1 MSRICVGRLW
11 YPVVTLGY
19 GRRLGVWAAGC
30 RRECAG
36 CISPE
41 LRDFSA
47 GSILTPEQILERI
60 PPDAEPDGL
69 TISGGEP
76 FEQAAGILELVKL
89 FQNRYTEDILIFTG
103 YTIEELHRKR
113 SGRIREILDR
123 TAVLVDGRYIEGRN
137 SQKGLRGS
145 DNQRI
150 HVFKFH
156 ERYDNAEEQERRL
169 QCVRTGDRLWMIGIP
184 PA

>member
-60 PPDAEPDGL
+60 PP
-69 TISGGEP
+69 
-76 FEQAAGILELVKL
+76 AAGILELVKL

>member
-1 MSRICVGRLW
+1 MREICVGKLW

-19 GRRLGVWAAGC
+19 GKRLGVWVQGC
-30 RRECAG
+30 GRECAG

-41 LRDFSA
+41 LRTFSA
-47 GSILTPEQILERI
+47 GSILAPEQILERI

-76 FEQAAGILELVKL
+76 FEQADGILELVEL
-89 FQNRYTEDILIFTG
+89 FQSRYTEDILIFTG
-103 YTIEELHRKR
+103 YTIEELYRKK
-113 SGRIREILDR
+113 SDRIEKILNR

-137 SQKGLRGS
+137 SKKGLRGS

-156 ERYDNAEEQERRL
+156 ERYDNAENQERRL
-169 QCVRTGDRLWMIGIP
+169 QCVQTGDRLWMIGIP